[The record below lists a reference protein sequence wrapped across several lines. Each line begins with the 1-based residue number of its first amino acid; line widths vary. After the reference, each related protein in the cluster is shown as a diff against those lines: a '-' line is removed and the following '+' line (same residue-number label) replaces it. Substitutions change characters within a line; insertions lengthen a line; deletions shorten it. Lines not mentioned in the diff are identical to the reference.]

1 MDSFLDRTVT
11 AVLEPESLGLRLS
24 QGHLNLLATCPRK
37 FQHIFL
43 DQLSAPP
50 PPEQQERQVWGSRFH
65 LLMQQRQLG
74 LPIESLV
81 QADDEL
87 QQCFAG
93 LIATA
98 PQLLDTASVSELT
111 ERSSEHRRTCS
122 LHGYPLTVIYDLL
135 SLEPHHAQIFDWKT
149 YLRPRD
155 RQNLALD
162 WQTRLY
168 PFVLAETSDYSPE
181 QITMLYWF
189 VQARD
194 PQTGELAP
202 QCLTFPYD
210 SDLHE
215 QTRQDLR
222 QLLDQLTVWLD
233 AYHQGVPF
241 PQVNPS
247 AGVCPTCH
255 FSGRCQRSLS
265 DRDPNLP
272 ESWLSNVAAIDE
284 VEL

>member
-1 MDSFLDRTVT
+1 MDSFLDRAATT
-11 AVLEPESLGLRLS
+11 VLESESLGLRLS

-81 QADDEL
+81 QADDQL

-93 LIATA
+93 LIAIA
-98 PQLLDTASVSELT
+98 PHLLDAASSSDLV

-122 LHGYPLTVIYDLL
+122 SYGYPLTVIYDLL
-135 SLEPHHAQIFDWKT
+135 SLEPHQAQIVDWKT
-149 YLRPRD
+149 YPRPRD
-155 RQNLALD
+155 RQHLAPD

-168 PFVLAETSDYSPE
+168 PYVLAETSDYSPE

-194 PQTGELAP
+194 PNNGQLAP
-202 QCLTFPYD
+202 QCLTFHYD

-222 QLLDQLTVWLD
+222 QLLNQLTVWLED
-233 AYHQGVPF
+233 YHQGIPF

-247 AGVCPTCH
+247 IGACPTCH
-255 FSGRCQRSLS
+255 FSGRCQRSLGDRNPNFAEPGLS
-265 DRDPNLP
+265 DI
-272 ESWLSNVAAIDE
+272 AAIDE